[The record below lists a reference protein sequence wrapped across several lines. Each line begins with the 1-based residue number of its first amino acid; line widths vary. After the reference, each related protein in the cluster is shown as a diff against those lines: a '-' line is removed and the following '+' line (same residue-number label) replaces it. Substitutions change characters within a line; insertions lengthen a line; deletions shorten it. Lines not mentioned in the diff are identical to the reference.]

1 MKILVFMSDN
11 RKLDTSMETADYP
24 SFAAS
29 INSHYCKQHGYDFV
43 YFHPYLYKKY
53 GPKHKTMKT
62 ISLEQKGVVQDKY
75 LYNCFDPIT
84 KEPRHAAWS
93 KLLSTQRALQLPYDY
108 VVYIDSD
115 CIFKKNQS
123 IEEFIRPYSKEIL
136 FLNDKPYHYDKPCSG
151 FYILKNT
158 PATKKFVKDW
168 YHVQLPEKNK
178 EHAWEQSALL
188 TIFEKYDVQLIDDW
202 MFKEKRGQF
211 LRHIGSF
218 DAQGRIPYFKAFMKK
233 HKIPFAT
240 DIKVIPFSTKSK
252 TKKLI

>member
-11 RKLDTSMETADYP
+11 RKLDTSMETAEYH
-24 SFAAS
+24 SLAAS

-43 YFHPYLYKKY
+43 YYHPYLYKKY
-53 GPKHKTMKT
+53 GPTHKTMKT
-62 ISLEQKGVVQDKY
+62 VSLEQKGIVQDKY

-115 CIFKKNQS
+115 CIFKKDQS
-123 IEEFIRPYSKEIL
+123 IEEFIRPYKKDIL
-136 FLNDKPYHYDKPCSG
+136 FLNDKPSHIDKPCSG

-168 YHVQLPEKNK
+168 YHVQMPEKNK
-178 EHAWEQSALL
+178 EHAWEQSALVS
-188 TIFEKYDVQLIDDW
+188 IYKNYDVQLIDEW
-202 MFKEKRGQF
+202 MFKEKRGQM
-211 LRHIGSF
+211 LRHICSF
-218 DAQGRIPYFKAFMKK
+218 DGKDRIPYFKAFMKK

-240 DIKVIPFSTKSK
+240 DIKIIPFSTKSK